1 MLTKDLIRFKI
12 LKGKLMLGFVD
23 PTNPELLSLA
33 EELLALFNA
42 AERPSRGQLEAGCE
56 QLLEA
61 FEGNALIAR
70 GLVKL
75 VFDRARFQTPSDDD
89 QPRFRAEVFATGAA
103 LLADAPLDTAEDYFA
118 ALEHRLGRP
127 LETLRDSLYGDLSI
141 HHPLERFRGLNPSR
155 LLHRYN
161 LALVQAVLM
170 QAAQLEVELPETE
183 PRLLRQLLKYLRF
196 HQLFAEIRKTGAR
209 AFALRIDGP
218 MALFGATRKYG
229 LQLGRFLPGL
239 LAQPRW
245 RLRAELRPRG
255 RAALLELDQD
265 CGIRPGA
272 ARFHAYVPEGV
283 TRFAESFG
291 RKPSEWRL
299 LEESEVIPLPGETYC
314 FPDYLFIHADG
325 RRAALELFHPW
336 HKSHLLPRLRQ
347 LNAWAGVP
355 LLLGVH
361 KKLAGDRELAPLL
374 AASAYFRDWGF
385 VFNDLPTRRSV
396 LDLLERLPES
406 S

>member
-12 LKGKLMLGFVD
+12 LKGKLRLGFID
-23 PTNPELLSLA
+23 PTAPELLSLA
-33 EELLALFNA
+33 EDLLALFA
-42 AERPSRGQLEAGCE
+42 ATDRPSRGQLETGCE

-61 FEGNALIAR
+61 YEGNAIVAR
-70 GLVKL
+70 GLIKL
-75 VFDRARFQTPSDDD
+75 VFDRAHFQTPSDDD
-89 QPRFRAEVFATGAA
+89 QPRFRAEVFSAGAA
-103 LLADAPLDTAEDYFA
+103 LLAEAPLDTAEDYFA
-118 ALEHRLGRP
+118 GLERHLGRP
-127 LETLRDSLYGDLSI
+127 LEVLRASLYGDLAI
-141 HHPLERFRGLNPSR
+141 HHPLERFRSLAPSR

-161 LALVQAVLM
+161 LAQVQAVLM
-170 QAAQLEVELPETE
+170 QAAHLEVELPATE
-183 PRLLRQLLKYLRF
+183 PRHLRQLLKYLRF
-196 HQLFAEIRKTGAR
+196 HQLFAEIRKTGAH

-239 LAQPRW
+239 LAQPQW

-265 CGIRPGA
+265 CGIRVGA

-283 TRFAESFG
+283 SRFAESFG
-291 RKPSEWRL
+291 RKPSDWRL
-299 LEESEVIPLPGETYC
+299 LDETDVLKLPGETYC
-314 FPDYLFIHADG
+314 FPDYLFAHTDG

-336 HKSHLLPRLRQ
+336 HKGHLLPRLRQ
-347 LNAWAGVP
+347 LAKQPGQP

-374 AASAYFRDWGF
+374 GESAYYQAWGF
-385 VFNDLPTRRSV
+385 SFNDLPTRKAV
-396 LDLLERLPES
+396 LDLLERVPAAN
-406 S
+406 